1 MITRRSLGAL
11 AVGAGLPLPALAQ
24 GLSNR
29 PIRLV
34 IPFTPAGTTE
44 LVGRLTAER
53 LSARLGQ
60 QVVVDNRPGASGN
73 VGGEF
78 VARAEPDGHTL
89 LLTTIGTGAINFAVF
104 GNRMPFKPED
114 LAAVGLMCRVPNV
127 LMAAN
132 RMPIRTLADMVR
144 EAKAKPGALNYG
156 TAGIATSPH
165 VVIEQIRLQNRKA
178 ESVFPTEETEKE
190 TTVLDPVVKNST
202 FGVVRWRIKSA
213 EIEHEQR
220 ETKKIREN

>member
-11 AVGAGLPLPALAQ
+11 AIGAGLPLPALAQ

-34 IPFTPAGTTE
+34 IPFTPAGTTD

-78 VARAEPDGHTL
+78 VARAEPDGHTIL
-89 LLTTIGTGAINFAVF
+89 IAHIG
-104 GNRMPFKPED
+104 P
-114 LAAVGLMCRVPNV
+114 L
-127 LMAAN
+127 
-132 RMPIRTLADMVR
+132 
-144 EAKAKPGALNYG
+144 AKAPALYPKL
-156 TAGIATSPH
+156 AY
-165 VVIEQIRLQNRKA
+165 
-178 ESVFPTEETEKE
+178 
-190 TTVLDPVVKNST
+190 DPVKD
-202 FGVVRWRIKSA
+202 F
-213 EIEHEQR
+213 
-220 ETKKIREN
+220 